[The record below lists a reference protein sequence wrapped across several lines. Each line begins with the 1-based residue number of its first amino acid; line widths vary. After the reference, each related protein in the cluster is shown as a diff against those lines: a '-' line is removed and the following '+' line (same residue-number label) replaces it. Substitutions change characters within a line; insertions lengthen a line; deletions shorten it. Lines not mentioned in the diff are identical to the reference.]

1 MRDES
6 LSWLDWGGVAV
17 CGAALAA
24 VLFFYL

>member
-1 MRDES
+1 MKDES

-24 VLFFYL
+24 VLFLYL